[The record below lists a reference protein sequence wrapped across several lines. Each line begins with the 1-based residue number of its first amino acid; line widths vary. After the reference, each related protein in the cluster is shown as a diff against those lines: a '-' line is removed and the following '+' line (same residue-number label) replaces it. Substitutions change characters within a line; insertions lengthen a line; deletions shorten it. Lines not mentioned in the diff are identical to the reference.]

1 MTMWGWKEVIKEPL
15 FKSHAANKPSTFCE
29 AERPCFAWEFSFMAS
44 PILKDVGICWKRH
57 RTNRTPTH
65 GPLQMLSCEA
75 VNMSLHKRR
84 TSMVP
89 WYDILRSGNC
99 NEIFIEFPWPWCN
112 GAMATVAMIS
122 DCRDVSMHA
131 HAMSI
136 FVYKST
142 CILFFGCFTFS
153 PRLVKNPW

>member
-1 MTMWGWKEVIKEPL
+1 
-15 FKSHAANKPSTFCE
+15 
-29 AERPCFAWEFSFMAS
+29 MAC
-44 PILKDVGICWKRH
+44 PILKDVDICWKRH
-57 RTNRTPTH
+57 RTNQTPTH
-65 GPLQMLSCEA
+65 WPLQMLSCEA

-89 WYDILRSGNC
+89 WYDILRHGTIAMK
-99 NEIFIEFPWPWCN
+99 IFIAFPWPWCT

-122 DCRDVSMHA
+122 DCRDVSMHV

-142 CILFFGCFTFS
+142 CIVFFGCFTFHQGWLRIHGKPVGWVLANDS
-153 PRLVKNPW
+153 AASWVQVPACDLRTETAM

>member
-1 MTMWGWKEVIKEPL
+1 
-15 FKSHAANKPSTFCE
+15 
-29 AERPCFAWEFSFMAS
+29 MAS

-89 WYDILRSGNC
+89 WYDILRSGT
-99 NEIFIEFPWPWCN
+99 IAMKYSLHFRGHGVMVQWPLWQWFQIAEMYQC
-112 GAMATVAMIS
+112 MSMQCQYLFTSPPVFYFS
-122 DCRDVSMHA
+122 DVSHFHQGWLRIHGKPVGWVLA
-131 HAMSI
+131 NDSAASWVQVPACDLRTETAM
-136 FVYKST
+136 
-142 CILFFGCFTFS
+142 
-153 PRLVKNPW
+153 